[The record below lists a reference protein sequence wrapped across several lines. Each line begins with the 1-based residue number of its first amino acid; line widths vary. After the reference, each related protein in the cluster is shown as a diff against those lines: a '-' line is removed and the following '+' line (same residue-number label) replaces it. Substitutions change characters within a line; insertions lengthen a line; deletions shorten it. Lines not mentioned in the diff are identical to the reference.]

1 MLGDLIGALLFP
13 FGSYFPGYT
22 LSQALMGLIYGVFLY
37 ENENKKLSDTKFLV
51 RLIISSVLSLIGVGI
66 FITGIWVHITAGKAY
81 IAVLSARVVTQL
93 IMIPIHVV
101 VMFAL
106 RKLLKPAFEKFLY

>member
-1 MLGDLIGALLFP
+1 ME
-13 FGSYFPGYT
+13 YFYMRTKIKSLVNG
-22 LSQALMGLIYGVFLY
+22 
-37 ENENKKLSDTKFLV
+37 KFLV
-51 RLIISSVLSLIGVGI
+51 RLIISSILSLIGVGI

-93 IMIPIHVV
+93 IMIPIHVI

>member
-1 MLGDLIGALLFP
+1 M
-13 FGSYFPGYT
+13 
-22 LSQALMGLIYGVFLY
+22 FLY
-37 ENENKKLSDTKFLV
+37 EDKDKKFSDGKFLL

-66 FITGIWVHITAGKAY
+66 FITSIWVHITAGKAY

-93 IMIPIHVV
+93 IMIPIHVF
-101 VMFAL
+101 VMFGL